1 MATYRRNKGGITYH
15 LLSRFFIQF
24 QIASGGRK
32 AGKERGIFARSKGER
47 ERRSFGKLKMT
58 ETGGLQIRLSK
69 DTERRQRKENPA
81 VYPKGQDQITLLFN
95 FLKLSIMG
103 VPFKKIPRK
112 DPRKADAVAKIYP
125 QLVTLGPNADLEDVA
140 YVMKEK
146 SSLTLGDIKSV
157 ITNFVE
163 ALMSKLYSG
172 QSVNI
177 KDFGVFSLSART
189 VGVEKVED
197 CTAKNI
203 KAVKINF
210 RPSTT
215 IRPDVTATR
224 AGQKIDF
231 YDLEALVNKDGNSSG
246 GSSSGD
252 QGGSGSGGGV
262 DENPLG

>member
-1 MATYRRNKGGITYH
+1 
-15 LLSRFFIQF
+15 
-24 QIASGGRK
+24 
-32 AGKERGIFARSKGER
+32 
-47 ERRSFGKLKMT
+47 
-58 ETGGLQIRLSK
+58 
-69 DTERRQRKENPA
+69 
-81 VYPKGQDQITLLFN
+81 
-95 FLKLSIMG
+95 MG
-103 VPFKKIPRK
+103 VPFKKIPRR
-112 DPRKADAVAKIYP
+112 DPRKEDAVAKFYP
-125 QLVTLGPNADLEDVA
+125 QLVTLGDNADLEDVA

-146 SSLTLGDIKSV
+146 SSLTLGDIKY
-157 ITNFVE
+157 TLLTRMVE
-163 ALMSKLYSG
+163 KEIIRREDPGFCCTALVSKEQVRAGQTHTLIDKLYGG

-189 VGVEKVED
+189 VGVEKKED

-231 YDLEALVNKDGNSSG
+231 YDLEALVNKDGSSSG
-246 GSSSGD
+246 GNSSGD
-252 QGGSGSGGGV
+252 QGGSGSGEGGL